1 MLIRETAHA
10 VGLTVPASKY
20 KEKMSNHFMYGENKR
35 IPKHMKDYGD
45 KA

>member
-1 MLIRETAHA
+1 LVLSAHA
-10 VGLTVPASKY
+10 EATELTVPASKY
-20 KEKMSNHFMYGENKR
+20 RENISNHFMYGTNKR